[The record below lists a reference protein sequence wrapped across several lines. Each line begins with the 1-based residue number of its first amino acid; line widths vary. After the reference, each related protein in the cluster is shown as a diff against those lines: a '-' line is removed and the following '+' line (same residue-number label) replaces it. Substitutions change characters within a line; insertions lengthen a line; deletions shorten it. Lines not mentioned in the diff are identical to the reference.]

1 MMKMH
6 SHTHTRTRT
15 HTQTH
20 THSSIWIANVAAA
33 VAGHGTLHHLSSS
46 PGLFRQMRVCGWQ
59 RQGIYP
65 LPPPTSLYYLLFKF
79 GSGVRISHVT
89 QACRQDGARKAVR
102 CENRMTVWRAS
113 VDALRYR
120 YFIIT
125 YAFDFVL
132 WGETCVRCDGGLWG
146 VSSLVLFFKET
157 LIPPT
162 YCSYRVPTGLL
173 MHTAR
178 AQPGRGRCVCYQ
190 KHCTCFSVTYAV
202 IKCNV

>member
-1 MMKMH
+1 
-6 SHTHTRTRT
+6 
-15 HTQTH
+15 
-20 THSSIWIANVAAA
+20 
-33 VAGHGTLHHLSSS
+33 
-46 PGLFRQMRVCGWQ
+46 MRVCGWQ

-65 LPPPTSLYYLLFKF
+65 LSPSLYCLLFKF

-125 YAFDFVL
+125 YAFASVL
-132 WGETCVRCDGGLWG
+132 WGETCVRCNGGLWG
-146 VSSLVLFFKET
+146 VSSLVCVFFVKET

-178 AQPGRGRCVCYQ
+178 AQPGRGRCGFNQ

-202 IKCNV
+202 SKFNV